1 MKLGKN
7 LMFFKF
13 IIAIYILF
21 NFTIKESWA
30 QDTNQIR
37 NLLSIAAIVNDEPI
51 TMMDLDSRMRLIIIS
66 SNLPNNAD
74 TRKNLSGQVLQ
85 SLINERLQQQE
96 AKKLGIRVSDQEVE
110 NNIKF
115 IENQNNM
122 QENQLVETLF
132 KNGVPKSVLPKRLKA
147 NLIMEKLLNNI
158 IKPKVIINN
167 SEVNNEYNNIVS
179 NNGKLEYKY
188 SEISF
193 NFTNISKKE
202 NLILIAKQIRKKI
215 TEENNFDTIAKRI
228 QENGTGS
235 YKNNDWKLLN
245 KINQDIYSNIKSLD
259 INEISDLIITNTGI
273 SIIKMNDKRE
283 FKIPDLSDSVTDI
296 SFISFDLPI
305 NKKKVDVVTEN
316 IIKITNNLK
325 SCDEMTNLSKVY
337 GNKKGK
343 YIGKVLLKNL
353 PNYFT
358 EEIKQLNLNQP
369 SKPIVAD
376 DGIYVTMIC
385 NNNKKLNQE
394 YAIKETIKNNIRTRS
409 IKTLRERYLLDLNR
423 KALIDVRI

>member
-1 MKLGKN
+1 
-7 LMFFKF
+7 MFFKF
-13 IIAIYILF
+13 IIAIYVLF
-21 NFTIKESWA
+21 NFTLKESWA
-30 QDTNQIR
+30 QDSNKIR
-37 NLLSIAAIVNDEPI
+37 NLLSIVAIVNDEPI
-51 TMMDLDSRMRLIIIS
+51 TMMDLDGRMRLIIIS

-96 AKKLGIRVSDQEVE
+96 AKKLGIRVTDQEVE

-147 NLIMEKLLNNI
+147 NLITEKLLNNVI
-158 IKPKVIINN
+158 RPKVIINN
-167 SEVNNEYNNIVS
+167 NEVKNEYNNILS
-179 NNGKLEYKY
+179 NKGKLEYKY

-215 TEENNFDTIAKRI
+215 IEEDNFDTIAKRI
-228 QENGTGS
+228 QDNGTGS

-245 KINQDIYSNIKSLD
+245 KINQDIYSNIKNLD
-259 INEISDLIITNTGI
+259 KDEISDLIITNTGI
-273 SIIKMNDKRE
+273 SIIKMKDKRE
-283 FKIPDLSDSVTDI
+283 FIIPDLSDNVTDI

-305 NKKKVDVVTEN
+305 NKNKIDILLEDVITTTKN
-316 IIKITNNLK
+316 IK
-325 SCDEMTNLSKVY
+325 SCDEMTDLSKVY

-343 YIGKVLLKNL
+343 HIGKVLLKNL

-358 EEIKQLNLNQP
+358 EEIKKIRLNQP

-385 NNNKKLNQE
+385 DNNKKLNQE
-394 YAIKETIKNNIRTRS
+394 YAIKEMIKNNIRARET
-409 IKTLRERYLLDLNR
+409 KTLRERYLLDLNR

>member
-147 NLIMEKLLNNI
+147 NLIMEKLLNNV

-245 KINQDIYSNIKSLD
+245 KINQDIYSNIKNLD
-259 INEISDLIITNTGI
+259 KNEISDLIITNTGI

-358 EEIKQLNLNQP
+358 EEIKKLNLNQP

>member
-1 MKLGKN
+1 
-7 LMFFKF
+7 MFFKF
-13 IIAIYILF
+13 VIIVYILF
-21 NFTIKESWA
+21 NYTLKESLA
-30 QDTNQIR
+30 QDSNQIR

-147 NLIMEKLLNNI
+147 NLIMEKLLNNV

-245 KINQDIYSNIKSLD
+245 KINQDIYSNIKNLD
-259 INEISDLIITNTGI
+259 KNEISDLIITNTGI

-358 EEIKQLNLNQP
+358 EEIKKLNLNQP